1 MNRKEFLRITASLGL
16 ASVLA
21 PSALAQEPGPT
32 PAEALKLLKEGN
44 ARYVSALKTNGT
56 GRGADRRA
64 EVVKDQRPHA
74 IILSCSDSRVAP
86 EVFFDSGIGELFVV
100 RVAGNIVSG
109 SNYGIIGTCEY
120 GAAVLQSPLLVVLG
134 HENCGAVK
142 AAIDTIDRKTTLP
155 GSIEDIV
162 EAIRPA
168 AEASKGRP
176 GDALHNAMEE
186 NVRHGMKRL
195 PSMSTVLDER
205 LRSGKLMMVGGIY
218 DLTSGQVKFL

>member
-1 MNRKEFLRITASLGL
+1 MNRKEFLTITASLGL
-16 ASVLA
+16 ASLLA
-21 PSALAQEPGPT
+21 PSALAQEADPS
-32 PAEALKLLKEGN
+32 PARALTLLKEGN
-44 ARYVSALKTNGT
+44 ARYVSSLKTNGT
-56 GRGADRRA
+56 GRGAERRA
-64 EVVKDQRPHA
+64 ELTKTQRPHA

-109 SNYGIIGTCEY
+109 SNYGVIGTCEY

-142 AAIDTIDRKTTLP
+142 AAMDTIDRKTTLP

-168 AEASKGRP
+168 VEASKGRP
-176 GDALHNAMEE
+176 GDAFHNATEE

-218 DLTSGQVKFL
+218 DLASGKVNFF